1 MWQPLTGGD
10 LTTQLWNTI
19 NDIEARLIE
28 DLGSGSRTWNP
39 TLAGG
44 DLGPVL
50 FFAYLGAVRP
60 DGGASERAIET
71 LDRCIDALAEAAV
84 DPFLYTGFCGIGW
97 TLEHLSQE
105 LFSGEDDL
113 AAEVDA
119 ALHGLLA
126 NSQRKPFELMRGIS
140 GLGVY
145 LIERMPRPEA
155 AELLSLVLDNLVAT
169 AEDTLLGSTWHT
181 PSEWLPHWKRATAP
195 EGYYDLGLAHGIPG
209 ILGFLAAARRTGVD
223 DPRVTTLAEGTVR
236 WLLSQRLPEVSDTAF
251 PAFHIPGT
259 APSPTRTAWCYGD
272 LGMAAVLLSAARA
285 FGRSDWETEAIVLAR
300 LAADRSEKSA
310 AAVDACLCHGTAG
323 NAHIFLRLYHAT
335 GDPLLKEA
343 ALTWIERTLRIRR
356 PGAEMAGFP
365 NWVPSENGG
374 EGNWHAD
381 AGFLMGISGIGLALL
396 AAVSDVEPAWDRV
409 MMLST
414 SPQVEGTPPPSR
426 TEPSGNMSSG

>member
-1 MWQPLTGGD
+1 MWQPVTGED
-10 LTTQLWNTI
+10 LGQQVWRTI
-19 NDIEARLIE
+19 DDIEHRLIE

-60 DGGASERAIET
+60 DGGASERATEI
-71 LDRCIDALAEAAV
+71 LDRGIDALAEADV

-119 ALHGLLA
+119 ALRGLLA

-145 LIERMPRPEA
+145 LTERAPRPEA
-155 AELLSLVLDNLVAT
+155 VELLSLVLDNLEAT
-169 AEDTLLGSTWHT
+169 AEDTPLGLTWHT
-181 PSEWLPHWKRATAP
+181 TSEWLPHWKRATAP
-195 EGYYDLGLAHGIPG
+195 GGYYDLGLAHGIPG
-209 ILGFLAAARRTGVD
+209 ILGFLAAARRTGID
-223 DPRVTTLAEGTVR
+223 DSRVTLLAEGTVR
-236 WLLSQRLPEVSDTAF
+236 WLLSQRLPGASDSAF

-259 APSPTRTAWCYGD
+259 APSPTRLAWCYGD

-285 FGRSDWETEAIVLAR
+285 FDRSDWETEAIALAR

-323 NAHIFLRLYHAT
+323 NALIFLRLYHAT
-335 GDPLLKEA
+335 DDPLLKKA
-343 ALTWIERTLRIRR
+343 ALAWIDRTLRIRR

-365 NWVPSENGG
+365 NWVPGATG
-374 EGNWHAD
+374 EEGSWQPD

-409 MMLST
+409 MLLSIPPRVECA
-414 SPQVEGTPPPSR
+414 SPIR
-426 TEPSGNMSSG
+426 AEPKGRSSS